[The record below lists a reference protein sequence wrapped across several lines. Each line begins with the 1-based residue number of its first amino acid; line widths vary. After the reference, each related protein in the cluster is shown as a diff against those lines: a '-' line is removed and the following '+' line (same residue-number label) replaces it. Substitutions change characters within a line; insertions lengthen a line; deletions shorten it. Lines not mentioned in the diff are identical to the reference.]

1 MTSLAVDIKTLSK
14 SYGSKVALHNINFS
28 IAKNKI
34 VAILGQNGAGKTTLI
49 NCLLGLQA
57 CRAEQLSLLDYELG
71 YKLGY
76 KLGQQAVKQQ
86 RPAVLRNQ
94 IGVMMQM
101 GNLNALLT
109 VAEQLDLFCSYYTG
123 GYSPSDLNALLSLQ
137 PIWHKRFG
145 KLSGGQRQL
154 VLFAIALIP
163 KPKLLFLDEPSA
175 GMDIEVRQLLW
186 QHIRTLRDNGCT
198 VVLTTHYI
206 EEAERL
212 ADQIIMLHHGKI
224 IADATLADFTADH
237 SSLEHAYLQLIR
249 QEAAHG

>member
-28 IAKNKI
+28 IPKNKI

-71 YKLGY
+71 YKLG
-76 KLGQQAVKQQ
+76 QQAVKQQ
-86 RPAVLRNQ
+86 RPAALRNQ

-123 GYSPSDLNALLSLQ
+123 GYSPSDLNALLNLQ

-154 VLFAIALIP
+154 VLFAIALIA

-186 QHIRTLRDNGCT
+186 QHIRALRDSGCT

-237 SSLEHAYLQLIR
+237 NSLENAYLQLIR
-249 QEAAHG
+249 SEVTHG

>member
-1 MTSLAVDIKTLSK
+1 MSSLAVDIKALSK
-14 SYGSKVALHNINFS
+14 NYGSKAALHNINFS
-28 IAKNKI
+28 ITKNKI

-57 CRAEQLSLLDYELG
+57 CQAEQLSLLEYE
-71 YKLGY
+71 
-76 KLGQQAVKQQ
+76 LGQQAVKQQ
-86 RPAVLRNQ
+86 RPAALRNQ

-109 VAEQLDLFCSYYTG
+109 VAEQLDLFCSYYTA
-123 GYSPSDLNALLSLQ
+123 GYSPDELKSLLGFQ

-154 VLFAIALIP
+154 VLFAIALIA

-224 IADATLADFTADH
+224 IADAPLAEFMADH
-237 SSLEHAYLQLIR
+237 SSLENAYLHLIR
-249 QEAAHG
+249 SEVSHG

>member
-1 MTSLAVDIKTLSK
+1 MHTLAVDIKNLSK
-14 SYGSKVALHNINFS
+14 RYGQKVALQAIHFS
-28 IAKNKI
+28 IPANTI

-57 CRAEQLSLLDYELG
+57 CQVEQLSLLEYELG
-71 YKLGY
+71 CE
-76 KLGQQAVKQQ
+76 LGQQAVKQK
-86 RPAVLRNQ
+86 RPAALRNQ

-109 VAEQLDLFCSYYTG
+109 VAEQLDLFCSYYRA
-123 GYSPSDLNALLSLQ
+123 GYNPDELKSLLNLQ
-137 PIWHKRFG
+137 PIWHMRFG
-145 KLSGGQRQL
+145 KLSGGERQL

-212 ADQIIMLHHGKI
+212 ADQIIMLHHGEI
-224 IADATLADFTADH
+224 IADAPLAEFTANH
-237 SSLEHAYLQLIR
+237 SSLENAYLQLIR
-249 QEAAHG
+249 TEANHG

>member
-1 MTSLAVDIKTLSK
+1 MSSLAVDIKALSK
-14 SYGSKVALHNINFS
+14 SYSQKTALHNIHCS
-28 IAKNKI
+28 IPENSI

-49 NCLLGLQA
+49 NCLLGLQSYQV
-57 CRAEQLSLLDYELG
+57 EHLTL
-71 YKLGY
+71 
-76 KLGQQAVKQQ
+76 LGQQISQHKRSVA
-86 RPAVLRNQ
+86 LRNQ

-109 VAEQLDLFCSYYTG
+109 VAEQLDLFCSYYTAG
-123 GYSPSDLNALLSLQ
+123 HRPEELKLLLNLE

-154 VLFAIALIP
+154 VLFTIALIA

-212 ADQIIMLHHGKI
+212 ADQIIMLHHGEI
-224 IADATLADFTADH
+224 IADAPLAEFTANH
-237 SSLEHAYLQLIR
+237 SSLENAYLQLIR
-249 QEAAHG
+249 TEANHG